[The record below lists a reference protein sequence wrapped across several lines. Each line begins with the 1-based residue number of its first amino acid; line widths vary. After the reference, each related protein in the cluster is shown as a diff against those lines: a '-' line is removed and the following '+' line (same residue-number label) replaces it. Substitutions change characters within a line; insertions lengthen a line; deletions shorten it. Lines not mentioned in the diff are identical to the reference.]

1 MSAFSLLHKMQLAI
15 LHLKDHIARS
25 GDIFRAVAG
34 QQDDLILRLE
44 ALEQVMR
51 QTRAY
56 LDTLT

>member
-1 MSAFSLLHKMQLAI
+1 MEESNITFASLGLSDAM
-15 LHLKDHIARS
+15 LK
-25 GDIFRAVAG
+25 
-34 QQDDLILRLE
+34 